1 MLAKADQQAQHG
13 LKNFITEVKKKIKN
27 ISKSELLLEK
37 RVLNFFMYQLRPLKC
52 A

>member
-1 MLAKADQQAQHG
+1 MLTKADQQAQDG
-13 LKNFITEVKKKIKN
+13 LKDFITEVKKKKK

-37 RVLNFFMYQLRPLKC
+37 RVLNFLMYRLRSLKR